1 MAIFGKILDGDPWF
15 GPLVVIR
22 KCEWADRSDWRGLL
36 AVKLWGNWHAESD
49 RNCPV
54 YARMETDDVNQTRWL
69 TSDDLPRVIASCL
82 FLYSI
87 LTVFFWQN
95 NDLFICGHP
104 NQDVGGELIL
114 DCKVEDLEV
123 LHEYFR
129 PRGCIKY
136 CLWEDKTLDHL
147 ARVKELMG
155 LDESRGHRELSVAG
169 SPDGISRYTD
179 SETWMRYASTTVLP
193 PQQPRTVHSEFFL
206 WTNKIPRLVF
216 IPSDAVCSWT
226 MHRIAPKQHI
236 GHRWSTSP
244 ITQHSTTS
252 TTTFRTWRPSRNS
265 SGICARRK

>member
-1 MAIFGKILDGDPWF
+1 MTWIRPADLPPMICREWS
-15 GPLVVIR
+15 PLV
-22 KCEWADRSDWRGLL
+22 CSW
-36 AVKLWGNWHAESD
+36 
-49 RNCPV
+49 
-54 YARMETDDVNQTRWL
+54 
-69 TSDDLPRVIASCL
+69 
-82 FLYSI
+82 FLS
-87 LTVFFWQN
+87 LQFFLRN

-114 DCKVEDLEV
+114 DCKVEDLKV

-136 CLWEDKTLDHL
+136 CLWEDKTLDHV

-155 LDESRGHRELSVAG
+155 LDESRET
-169 SPDGISRYTD
+169 SRTQCG
-179 SETWMRYASTTVLP
+179 W
-193 PQQPRTVHSEFFL
+193 QPWWNQPLYRLWDLNALCINYCAPATARTVHSEFFL

-252 TTTFRTWRPSRNS
+252 RSTFWTWRPSRNS